1 MGTGVSGWVQAMCLL
16 HAQTCPQQP
25 AVPPLGLSAAFT
37 GFWENHACAEVWSQL
52 ASAGIYQRHLK
63 VTSILLPGN
72 WGGKVQQRVWT
83 GVQSNEFGQE
93 ARRLQ
98 AEEQDV
104 GRASFAGV
112 KGEVQGVS
120 DAW

>member
-1 MGTGVSGWVQAMCLL
+1 M
-16 HAQTCPQQP
+16 
-25 AVPPLGLSAAFT
+25 
-37 GFWENHACAEVWSQL
+37 
-52 ASAGIYQRHLK
+52 
-63 VTSILLPGN
+63 
-72 WGGKVQQRVWT
+72 QQRVWT

-98 AEEQDV
+98 AEEQEV

-112 KGEVQGVS
+112 KGEVQGVR

>member
-1 MGTGVSGWVQAMCLL
+1 MCLL
-16 HAQTCPQQP
+16 PAQTCPQQP
-25 AVPPLGLSAAFT
+25 AIPPLGLSA
-37 GFWENHACAEVWSQL
+37 GFRENHACAEVWSQL
-52 ASAGIYQRHLK
+52 ASASIYQRHLK

-72 WGGKVQQRVWT
+72 RGGKVQQRVWT
-83 GVQSNEFGQE
+83 GVQSNEFGQD

-112 KGEVQGVS
+112 KGEVQGVR
-120 DAW
+120 DAQ